1 MFVISRHRSE
11 ICDWQTNVLVGGKMQ
26 NGLGP
31 LVSRILTVV
40 LMNLRRVLV
49 REVGLLGAHELD
61 TSGNCVLA
69 VDGDVLCC
77 FSVQVREEGQLVRCG

>member
-1 MFVISRHRSE
+1 MLVISRHRSK
-11 ICDWQTNVLVGGKMQ
+11 ICDRQTNVLVRGKMQ

-40 LMNLRRVLV
+40 LVNLRDVFV

-69 VDGDVLCC
+69 VDGDVLFR
-77 FSVQVREEGQLVRCG
+77 FSMQVREEGQLVWCG